1 MERRVY
7 FILGDLMTCIAA
19 GAAGGR
25 LILLVVPGDWFVLL
39 GMVAGMVLGMAAGML
54 VGGLFSPLF
63 GAMESMLPAALSG
76 MAGGMVVGMMQA
88 MAVIGPA
95 DAAWSGAAVG
105 ILCLAFTYRLQARLH
120 GEVE

>member
-7 FILGDLMTCIAA
+7 FILGDLLTCIAA
-19 GAAGGR
+19 GAAGGW

-39 GMVAGMVLGMAAGML
+39 GMVIGMALGMVAGML
-54 VGGLFSPLF
+54 VGALFSPLF
-63 GAMESMLPAALSG
+63 GAMELMLPASLSG
-76 MAGGMVVGMMQA
+76 MLGGMVVGMMQA
-88 MAVIGPA
+88 TAGIGPA

>member
-7 FILGDLMTCIAA
+7 FILGDLLSCIVA
-19 GAAGGR
+19 GAAGGW
-25 LILLVVPGDWFVLL
+25 LILLVMPGDWFVLL
-39 GMVAGMVLGMAAGML
+39 GMVIGMALGMVAGML
-54 VGGLFSPLF
+54 VGALFSPLF
-63 GAMESMLPAALSG
+63 GAMELMLPASLSG
-76 MAGGMVVGMMQA
+76 MLGGMVVGMMHA
-88 MAVIGPA
+88 MAGIGPA

>member
-1 MERRVY
+1 MRA
-7 FILGDLMTCIAA
+7 GDGC
-19 GAAGGR
+19 
-25 LILLVVPGDWFVLL
+25 VLR
-39 GMVAGMVLGMAAGML
+39 GIVAGRVLGMMAGML
-54 VGGLFSPLF
+54 VGGLFAPLF
-63 GAMESMLPAALSG
+63 GAMEAMLPAALSG

-88 MAVIGPA
+88 TAGIGTA

>member
-7 FILGDLMTCIAA
+7 FILGDLLSCIVA
-19 GAAGGR
+19 GAAGGW
-25 LILLVVPGDWFVLL
+25 LILLVMPGDWFVLL
-39 GMVAGMVLGMAAGML
+39 GMVIGMALGMVAGML
-54 VGGLFSPLF
+54 VGALFSPLF

-88 MAVIGPA
+88 TAGIGAA

-105 ILCLAFTYRLQARLH
+105 ILSLAFTYRLQARLH